1 MQVHEWSIK
10 MREKCQFLI
19 NSTDFYIRFIQTY
32 RVDINDRLVLLLV
45 GIHPEHILDE
55 FVVCLVEMRGGHD
68 DGGT

>member
-1 MQVHEWSIK
+1 M
-10 MREKCQFLI
+10 FLVKTFPAGLYVI
-19 NSTDFYIRFIQTY
+19 IQTY
-32 RVDINDRLVLLLV
+32 RVDVNDRLVLLLV